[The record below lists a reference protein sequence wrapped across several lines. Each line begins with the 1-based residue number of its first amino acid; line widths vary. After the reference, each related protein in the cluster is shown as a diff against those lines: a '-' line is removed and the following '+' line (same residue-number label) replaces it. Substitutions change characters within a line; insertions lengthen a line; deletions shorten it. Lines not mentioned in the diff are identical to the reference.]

1 LTTFERRER
10 LQFLLKTQPGIRV
23 PELSKALDVSEGTIR
38 NDLRA
43 LADSGQ
49 LTRVRGG
56 AIIRDGYQGRSP
68 AFSGRAKANAAAK
81 QCMARWASE
90 LIEDGDAILLDAST
104 TVYHLAQFL
113 RDRHN
118 LTVVT
123 NGIEVAWDLA
133 RNHSNTVI
141 LLGGVLRPD
150 GTSITGSLSEQF
162 LKDLHVKTAFVSCS
176 GFSIEAGLTEVDFFE
191 VQLKSKMIASADSVV
206 AMIDS
211 SKFGKIDLT
220 AFARTEQIQCLFTE
234 RGLDAGPIEQLQ
246 QAGVTVTVCEADS
259 SSTFTPRQKEVRHFK
274 IGFANLNEQDPFP
287 IEVRRGLERAARE
300 AGNIDLVLADNQ
312 LNAEVA
318 LDVADHFIGQGVD
331 LMIEYQIDEQ
341 AGSRIMERFQA
352 AGIPVIAVDIP
363 MVGATYFGVDNYR
376 AGRLAGEALG
386 RWLQAHGDGQL
397 DRLVILEEPRAG
409 ALPAARIQGQLD
421 GLQSVIGPVPAEKQ
435 LRLNSGNTTDIS
447 RAQVLSVLKSWPRNQ
462 RYAVIS
468 FNDDVAMGALL
479 AARELKRETD
489 VVIVGQGADR
499 RVREEL
505 HRPGTRIIGSTAFQP
520 ELYGEKLVPLALKIL
535 EGQPVPPAAYME
547 HVFVPSDDLAPAA
560 EAPAKP

>member
-1 LTTFERRER
+1 LTTFERRQR
-10 LQFLLKTQPGIRV
+10 LQFLLKNQPGIRV
-23 PELSKALDVSEGTIR
+23 PELSKELDVSEGTIR

-43 LADSGQ
+43 LADSGE

-56 AIIRDGYQGRSP
+56 AVLCDGYQGRSP
-68 AFSGRAKANAAAK
+68 AFAARAKAHAAAK
-81 QCMARWASE
+81 QCIARWAAE
-90 LIEDGDAILLDAST
+90 LIEDGDSILLDAST

-113 RDRHN
+113 RDSRN
-118 LTVVT
+118 LTVIT
-123 NGIEVAWDLA
+123 NGIEVGRELA
-133 RNHSNTVI
+133 QNHTNTVI

-150 GTSITGSLSEQF
+150 GTSITGSISEQF

-176 GFSIEAGLTEVDFFE
+176 GFSIETGLTEVDFLE
-191 VQLKSKMIASADSVV
+191 VQIKSKMIASAGSVV

-211 SKFGKIDLT
+211 SKFGKVDLT
-220 AFARTEQIQCLFTE
+220 PFARTEEIQCLFTE
-234 RGLDAGPIEQLQ
+234 RGLESGPMQQLQ

-259 SSTFTPRQKEVRHFK
+259 SSTFTPHQKEARHYK
-274 IGFANLNEQDPFP
+274 IGFANLNERDPFP

-312 LNAEVA
+312 LSADVA
-318 LDVADHFIGQGVD
+318 LDVADHFISQGVD
-331 LMIEYQIDEQ
+331 LMIEYQIDER
-341 AGSRIMERFQA
+341 AGSRIMERFQE

-386 RWLQAHGDGQL
+386 RWLEVHWEGKL
-397 DRLVILEEPRAG
+397 ERLVILEEPRAG

-447 RAQVLSVLKSWPRNQ
+447 RAQVLSALKPWPSNR
-462 RYAVIS
+462 RTAVIS
-468 FNDDVAMGALL
+468 FNDDVAMGAFL
-479 AARELKRETD
+479 AARDLKREAD

-520 ELYGEKLVPLALKIL
+520 ELYGEKLIPLALRIL
-535 EGQPVPPAAYME
+535 DGQPVPPAAYME
-547 HVFVPSDDLAPAA
+547 HVFVPSGELAPAA
-560 EAPAKP
+560 EAPGKP